1 MRFLAVTLAV
11 PAVILAW
18 QWWGDA
24 STERQLAPIAS
35 AIAGR
40 KVKVDC
46 QTFWGALIDTHP
58 RNGEVMFDRSGV
70 PDADIFL
77 THQTCSRL
85 ADFAD
90 AHHHKELDCLATLD
104 WSSQVPLSFGSPC
117 YASAS
122 RTIYAVLTLAHEAY
136 HTAGV
141 QDEALTNCLATQSM
155 GYAALA
161 LGASQDEALRIAA
174 AMNILLPFQQGSYQ
188 ISGCVRGSDLDLN
201 PKTPAFPT
209 EMPIVPQYGK
219 GGKPGL
225 ASGAVSS

>member
-1 MRFLAVTLAV
+1 MRFLAATLAV

-18 QWWGDA
+18 QWWGDT
-24 STERQLAPIAS
+24 SIERQLSPVAS

-46 QTFWGALIDTHP
+46 QTFWGALIDTQP

-77 THQTCSRL
+77 THQTCGRL
-85 ADFAD
+85 ADFAESR
-90 AHHHKELDCLATLD
+90 HHGELDCLATLD
-104 WSSQVPLSFGSPC
+104 WSSPAPLTFENPC
-117 YASAS
+117 YRSSS
-122 RTIYAVLTLAHEAY
+122 RTIYAILTLAHEAY

-141 QDEALTNCLATQSM
+141 QNEALTNCLATQSM
-155 GYAALA
+155 GYAASA
-161 LGASQDEALRIAA
+161 LGAAQDESLRIAA
-174 AMNILLPFQQGSYQ
+174 AMNALLPFQQGGYE
-188 ISGCVRGSDLDLN
+188 ISDCVRGSDLDLN

-209 EMPIVPQYGK
+209 ELPIAPQYGK

-225 ASGAVSS
+225 ASGAVAR

>member
-1 MRFLAVTLAV
+1 M
-11 PAVILAW
+11 
-18 QWWGDA
+18 
-24 STERQLAPIAS
+24 
-35 AIAGR
+35 
-40 KVKVDC
+40 
-46 QTFWGALIDTHP
+46 
-58 RNGEVMFDRSGV
+58 
-70 PDADIFL
+70 
-77 THQTCSRL
+77 
-85 ADFAD
+85 
-90 AHHHKELDCLATLD
+90 
-104 WSSQVPLSFGSPC
+104 PLSFGNPC

-174 AMNILLPFQQGSYQ
+174 AMNVLLPFQQGSYQ
-188 ISGCVRGSDLDLN
+188 ISGCVRDSDLDLN
-201 PKTPAFPT
+201 PKTPEFPT
-209 EMPIVPQYGK
+209 EVPIVPQYGK

>member
-1 MRFLAVTLAV
+1 MKFLAAALAV

-18 QWWGDA
+18 QWWGDT
-24 STERQLAPIAS
+24 STERELTPIAA

-46 QTFWGALIDTHP
+46 QSLWGALIDTHP
-58 RNGEVMFDRSGV
+58 RNGEVMFDRSGI

-85 ADFAD
+85 SDFAGRS
-90 AHHHKELDCLATLD
+90 HHSELDCLATLN
-104 WSSQVPLSFGSPC
+104 WSSQVPLSFGNPC
-117 YASAS
+117 YAEAS
-122 RTIYAVLTLAHEAY
+122 KTIYAVLTLAHEAY

-141 QDEALTNCLATQSM
+141 QNEALTNCLATQAM

-161 LGASQDEALRIAA
+161 LGAAEDEALRIAA
-174 AMNILLPFQQGSYQ
+174 AMNVLLPFQQGSYQ
-188 ISGCVRGSDLDLN
+188 TASCVRGSDLDLN

-209 EMPIVPQYGK
+209 EIPIAPQHGK
-219 GGKPGL
+219 GGRVGL
-225 ASGAVSS
+225 ASGAVAG